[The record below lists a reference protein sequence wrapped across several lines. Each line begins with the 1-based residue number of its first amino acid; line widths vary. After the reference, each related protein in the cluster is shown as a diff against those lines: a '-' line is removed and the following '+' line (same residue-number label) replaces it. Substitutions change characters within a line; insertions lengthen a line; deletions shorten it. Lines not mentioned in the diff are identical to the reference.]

1 MRLYE
6 DIILECISRSGMITT
21 DHPYDGSNF
30 SLIFLVVRQE
40 LSDLLENPDISDRDK
55 IDSFVSRFMTLMHR
69 VIVQK
74 MHYNW
79 NY

>member
-6 DIILECISRSGMITT
+6 DIVLECISRSGMITT
-21 DHPYDGSNF
+21 DHPEEGSNF
-30 SLIFLVVRQE
+30 SLIFLVVKQE
-40 LSDLLENPDISDRDK
+40 LEETLADPNISYRKK
-55 IDSFVSRFMTLMHR
+55 IDSFVCRFMTLLHR